1 MTVEP
6 FTEMGMK
13 EKKQNFVVAVV
24 KMMNSLC
31 HRTEA
36 RVTSSG
42 DPSRRPLDS
51 LLCLE
56 FRKERDLLA
65 MYLLASSA
73 YKRFLKLVSLQ
84 NKRGEP
90 GTESK
95 GTPTH
100 WALQDSHNPSWRLK
114 QSCWKKQDGDRE
126 SVVS

>member
-13 EKKQNFVVAVV
+13 EKKQNFVVAV

-100 WALQDSHNPSWRLK
+100 WALQDSHNPSGRLK

>member
-1 MTVEP
+1 
-6 FTEMGMK
+6 MGMK
-13 EKKQNFVVAVV
+13 EKKQNFVVAV

-100 WALQDSHNPSWRLK
+100 WALQDSHNPSWKLK
-114 QSCWKKQDGDRE
+114 QSSWKKQDGDRE

>member
-1 MTVEP
+1 MEP

-31 HRTEA
+31 HRSEA

-42 DPSRRPLDS
+42 DPSSRPLHS

-56 FRKERDLLA
+56 FRKERELLV

-100 WALQDSHNPSWRLK
+100 WALQDSHNPSCRLK